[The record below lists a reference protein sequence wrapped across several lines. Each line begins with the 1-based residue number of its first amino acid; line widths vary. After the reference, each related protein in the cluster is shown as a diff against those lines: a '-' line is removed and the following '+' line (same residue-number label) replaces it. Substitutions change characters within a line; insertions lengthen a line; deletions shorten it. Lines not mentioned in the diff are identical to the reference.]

1 MFSRTAC
8 GFRAGSIL
16 YPSYYQQITLN
27 LKLRNPLVPV
37 PGGRGRRKTLDLNP
51 GSGIARSVYASL
63 LAHLGRASEAYSKIT
78 RALEDEPFS
87 AEVNRWAINVMYCSR
102 QSTRPLPRESIPW
115 KCSPLSAIPINRDA
129 NTEPMHAFRPPFR
142 RPDSAPRPAGLGK
155 HSEPLAAYRGST
167 GPAPAA
173 GTPPIPPR

>member
-8 GFRAGSIL
+8 GFGAGSIL
-16 YPSYYQQITLN
+16 YPSYFQQTTLN
-27 LKLRNPLVPV
+27 LKLRNPLMPV
-37 PGGRGRRKTLDLNP
+37 PGGRGRRKTL
-51 GSGIARSVYASL
+51 SGIARSVHASL
-63 LAHLGRASEAYSKIT
+63 LAHLGRASEAYSEIT
-78 RALEDEPFS
+78 RALEDEPFP
-87 AEVNRWAINVMYCSR
+87 AEVNRRAINVRYCSR

-129 NTEPMHAFRPPFR
+129 NTEPMHAFRPAFR

-155 HSEPLAAYRGST
+155 HSDPLAAYRGST